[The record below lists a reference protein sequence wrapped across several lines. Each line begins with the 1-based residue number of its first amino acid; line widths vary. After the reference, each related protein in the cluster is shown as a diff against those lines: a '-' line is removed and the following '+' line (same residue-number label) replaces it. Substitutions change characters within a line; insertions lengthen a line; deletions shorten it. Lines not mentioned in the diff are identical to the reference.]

1 MKKTTYILAAML
13 LMAGLFCSCN
23 KGYQT
28 VKGDALQARI
38 YTLDNGLT
46 VYLTRN
52 QDKPEIQTFIAVRA
66 GAQNDPQESTGLAHY
81 LEHMMFKGTSRYGT
95 TDYAAEKPN
104 LDAIDSLYEVYGRT
118 TDPELRKAIYHQIDS
133 FSYESSKIAIA
144 NEFDK
149 LMDGIG
155 ATGVNAFTSTEMTC
169 YHEVIP
175 AGELDRWAAIESGRF
190 KDLVIR
196 GFHTELEAVYEEFNM
211 YSTQDQ
217 GKIIQAA
224 NNILY
229 PELPYRQHE
238 VIGTQEH
245 LQNPSLLNVKKF
257 WNTYYRPNNVAICLS
272 GDLDFDKTI
281 AVIKKHFGD
290 WVPNNELPAV
300 EPTEPTVLN
309 EPKDTVVLGNEAPM
323 LWLAWRFP
331 GAAEKDAEIVEILA
345 EVLQNGKCG
354 LFDQDIDQQQRM
366 LGSAAFPYESNDWTT
381 FFLIGMAK
389 EGQSLDEVRQILME
403 EIGKL
408 KAGDFSDEMLQA
420 IIANKRKSEML
431 EQQDNESR
439 VMQFVTSFIYRIPWA
454 EMVGRLDRQ
463 AKISKEDIVRV
474 ANTYFTDGYAAIYK
488 QLGEDPT
495 IKKINKPAIS
505 PIEMNRGINSAFVD
519 SVFAATTESL
529 TPQFLD
535 FEKDFTRSEIRGRE
549 ILYRQNTENELF
561 SLTFQANGGTYQNAS
576 LTLAPD
582 LLSYLGTE
590 DKTNEQLQEE
600 IYRLAGEVSFYAGS
614 DRTNFT
620 VSGLHENMAATLG
633 ILEDNLLN
641 AKTDEDIYNELVA
654 DLIRSHEDSKT
665 NQRSCFSVLRRYG
678 IYGEH
683 QVQKTTLTPQD
694 MQNIRPE
701 ELLEWLR
708 EKALTNARIV
718 YYGPASLSELK
729 QMLDTCALLQGE
741 PQQEPRAH
749 MTQIPVSEPEVLV
762 APYNAPTIY
771 YMAFADWGEVYNPEQ
786 EALVMLFNQ
795 YFSGSMGSVVFQ
807 EMREARALAY
817 SAAAD
822 YTIPAFAGDDNSF
835 YTYIISQT
843 DKLQDCV
850 EAFREICDN
859 MPQSESTF
867 EQAKSSLLKQ
877 LEQQR
882 YTRED
887 PMWAYISMTRK
898 GWDHD
903 RNADIYEEAKKLTME
918 DLVAFQKE
926 HVAGRTFRYMILGDP
941 SKIDMRYLSS
951 LGKVKMLS
959 LEDIFVY

>member
-1 MKKTTYILAAML
+1 MKKYYL
-13 LMAGLFCSCN
+13 LVFVVTLLAGLFVSCS
-23 KGYQT
+23 KEYES
-28 VKGDALQARI
+28 VAGDDLHARI
-38 YTLDNGLT
+38 YTLENGLT
-46 VYLTRN
+46 VYLTQN
-52 QDKPEIQTFIAVRA
+52 PDKPEIQTFIAVRA

-81 LEHMMFKGTSRYGT
+81 LEHMMFKGTSQYGT
-95 TDYAAEKPN
+95 TDYQAEKVN
-104 LDAIDSLYEVYGRT
+104 LDAIDSLYEIYGHT
-118 TDPELRKAIYHQIDS
+118 TDPELRRAIYHQIDS

-155 ATGVNAFTSTEMTC
+155 AQGVNAFTSTEMTC

-211 YSTQDQ
+211 YSTMDQ
-217 GKIIQAA
+217 GKVIQAA

-229 PELPYRQHE
+229 PELAYRQHE

-281 AVIKKHFGD
+281 AIIKKHFGD
-290 WVPNNELPAV
+290 WEPNNELPELQTVA
-300 EPTEPTVLN
+300 PTVLT

-331 GAAEKDAEIVEILA
+331 GATERDAEIVEILS

-354 LFDQDIDQQQRM
+354 LFDSDIDQQQRM

-389 EGQSLDEVRQILME
+389 EGQTLDEVRAILME
-403 EIGKL
+403 EIDKL
-408 KAGDFSDEMLQA
+408 KAGDFSEEMLQA
-420 IIANKRKSEML
+420 IIANMRKSEML
-431 EQQDNESR
+431 EQQENESR
-439 VMQFVTSFIYRIPWA
+439 VMQFVESFIYRIPWA

-463 AKISKEDIVRV
+463 AKITKEDIVRV
-474 ANTYFTDGYAAIYK
+474 ANEYFTDGYAAIYK

-505 PIEMNRGINSAFVD
+505 PIEMNRGVNSAFVD
-519 SVFAATTESL
+519 SIFAATTEPI

-549 ILYRQNTENELF
+549 ILYRQNKENELF
-561 SLTFQANGGTYQNAS
+561 SLAFQSNGGTYQNAS
-576 LTLAPD
+576 LDLAIE
-582 LLSYLGTE
+582 LLSYLGTPGM
-590 DKTNEQLQEE
+590 TNEELQEE
-600 IYRLAGEVSFYAGS
+600 LYRLAGNGEIYTGS
-614 DRTNFT
+614 DRTTFSI
-620 VSGLHENMAATLG
+620 SGLHENMAATLY
-633 ILEDNLLN
+633 LFADNLLN
-641 AKTDEDIYNELVA
+641 AEADEEIYAELVA
-654 DLIRSHEDSKT
+654 DNIRSHEDNKT
-665 NQRSCFSVLRRYG
+665 EQRACFSALRQYGRYG
-678 IYGEH
+678 EE
-683 QVQKTTLTPQD
+683 QLRKTTLTPED
-694 MQNIRPE
+694 MQNIRAE
-701 ELLEWLR
+701 ELLQWLR
-708 EKALTNARIV
+708 EKALENARIV
-718 YYGPASLSELK
+718 YYGPASLNELK
-729 QMLDTCALLQGE
+729 QMLDTCALLQQE
-741 PQQEPRAH
+741 PQLEPRAH
-749 MTQIPVSEPEVLV
+749 MTQIPVQESEVLV
-762 APYNAPTIY
+762 ASYNAPTVY
-771 YMAFADWGEVYNPEQ
+771 YMALADWGEQYDPKQ
-786 EALVMLFNQ
+786 EALIMLFNQ

-817 SAAAD
+817 SAHAEYNIAS
-822 YTIPAFAGDDNSF
+822 FMGDNNSF

-850 EAFREICDN
+850 EAFKEICDN

-867 EQAKSSLLKQ
+867 NQAKSSMLKQ

-882 YTRED
+882 YTREN
-887 PMWAYISMTRK
+887 PMWAYLLMTRK

-903 RNADIYEEAKKLTME
+903 YNADIYEEAKKLTLE

-926 HVAGRTFRYMILGDP
+926 HVAGRTYRYMILGDP
-941 SKIDMRYLSS
+941 KKIDMPYLST
-951 LGKVKMLS
+951 LGTVKILS